1 MTHKTVTL
9 RLPLGIY
16 QRFRRA
22 AEQDRRSLAN
32 LIETAAL
39 RHLEASGETD
49 EAETREILSN
59 KSLMERL
66 RKGHEDIAKGRT
78 RRKGIYR

>member
-1 MTHKTVTL
+1 MTHKTITL
-9 RLPLGIY
+9 RLPLAIY
-16 QRFRRA
+16 QRFREA
-22 AEQDRRSLAN
+22 AEQDHRSLAN

-39 RHLEASGETD
+39 RHLEASD

-59 KSLMERL
+59 KNLMERL

-78 RRKGIYR
+78 RRIG

>member
-1 MTHKTVTL
+1 MTHKTITL
-9 RLPLGIY
+9 RLPLAIY

-22 AEQDRRSLAN
+22 AEQDHRSLAN

-39 RHLEASGETD
+39 RHLEAGSETD
-49 EAETREILSN
+49 DAETREILSDKN
-59 KSLMERL
+59 LMERL

-78 RRKGIYR
+78 RRIE

>member
-1 MTHKTVTL
+1 MTHKTITL

-22 AEQDRRSLAN
+22 AEQDHRSLAN

-39 RHLEASGETD
+39 RHLEASDETD

-59 KSLMERL
+59 KNLMERL

-78 RRKGIYR
+78 RRIG